1 MVNEVV
7 TRDRIYDLAWEL
19 AAEIMR
25 GGRDRRAYRRM
36 MVEIMR
42 KPLKVRMAQDFTGAF
57 AAEMYGYMA
66 DPGVSHD
73 DEGIT
78 EMWQNSGVDVPPW

>member
-1 MVNEVV
+1 
-7 TRDRIYDLAWEL
+7 
-19 AAEIMR
+19 
-25 GGRDRRAYRRM
+25 M
-36 MVEIMR
+36 MVEVMR

-66 DPGVSHD
+66 DPGVTHD

-78 EMWQNSGVDVPPW
+78 EMWRNAGVEVPPW

>member
-7 TRDRIYDLAWEL
+7 PRVRIYDRAWEL

-25 GGRDRRAYRRM
+25 GGRSRRAYRRM
-36 MVEIMR
+36 MVEVMR

-57 AAEMYGYMA
+57 SAEMYGYMA

-78 EMWQNSGVDVPPW
+78 EMWQTSGVDVPPW